1 MAEERKWRLRLEQ
14 IEASLTRCSEDQAVS
29 SRKVFDLEERTC
41 ELQRG
46 FHGIQSAEGRIQ
58 EALKEGKQLRQ
69 SFEKQAEELQVLEQ
83 QQQMTSSQL
92 KSFKVL
98 ESSLGALEKRVG
110 GYEESL
116 QLFEKA
122 SKELVETQ
130 RCHQEDCA
138 VELGTCQR
146 RLCGLEEQVG
156 SLQRSCG
163 ELTKTQR
170 GQKEELLSVTTSI
183 REMEATTMACR
194 TEALSLESRMEGAL
208 HRLQEVSRQVL
219 KQEEQ
224 ACSTS
229 ASMQSLQAELRNLED
244 GLSRASTR
252 VDHHHDA
259 LDSLNNRGCAM
270 ESRLG
275 NLQEDMLKK
284 FLALERE
291 VGTHEMELTTMQD
304 CLESLGDK
312 LQDLEGRL
320 STQDV
325 QLLQSSASMMELKK
339 QVATNE
345 RGLTTMQDCQESQA
359 ARMEDLQGRTSA
371 QEEQVQQL
379 STGLEE
385 LKKQD
390 WEDHQELQRLAEM
403 LTQQGL
409 THAEAE
415 ASFKDRL
422 GRCEDDCKSIK
433 EETQN
438 TQEQL
443 LLLEGLTKNEHQR
456 SCTMEEKL
464 QEALEDL
471 SAMRACLAE
480 VDQIRSELEAVLEDS
495 KNWREA
501 MERMECAIQSNVSKE
516 EQQQMH
522 SELQSWMTDTRQAL
536 DRWLSVSLERFQKE
550 QGWILQRNLGSVAR
564 VKRWIE
570 QIHIREQGLS
580 HVILHITQQA
590 SPETM
595 RLLEEALKMPK
606 KPEWPDLGH

>member
-1 MAEERKWRLRLEQ
+1 MGFREAEVTFPPTYKYIPGSDDLSPQRTPAWCDRVIFRHELHATQVAQRVLDSEAEAVRVVDYDAYPLRRSSDHRPVACALRVQLSPVPEEARQVAEERKWRLRLEQ

-58 EALKEGKQLRQ
+58 EALKDDRYDRMGVWESRDHDRLLHIQEGKQLRQ

-98 ESSLGALEKRVG
+98 ESSLGALEKRV
-110 GYEESL
+110 
-116 QLFEKA
+116 
-122 SKELVETQ
+122 
-130 RCHQEDCA
+130 

-170 GQKEELLSVTTSI
+170 GQKEDGV
-183 REMEATTMACR
+183 MANM
-194 TEALSLESRMEGAL
+194 ASRMEGAL

-390 WEDHQELQRLAEM
+390 WEDHQELQPLKTGLA
-403 LTQQGL
+403 GL

-438 TQEQL
+438 TQ
-443 LLLEGLTKNEHQR
+443 
-456 SCTMEEKL
+456 
-464 QEALEDL
+464 D
-471 SAMRACLAE
+471 
-480 VDQIRSELEAVLEDS
+480 
-495 KNWREA
+495 
-501 MERMECAIQSNVSKE
+501 
-516 EQQQMH
+516 
-522 SELQSWMTDTRQAL
+522 
-536 DRWLSVSLERFQKE
+536 
-550 QGWILQRNLGSVAR
+550 
-564 VKRWIE
+564 
-570 QIHIREQGLS
+570 
-580 HVILHITQQA
+580 
-590 SPETM
+590 
-595 RLLEEALKMPK
+595 
-606 KPEWPDLGH
+606 